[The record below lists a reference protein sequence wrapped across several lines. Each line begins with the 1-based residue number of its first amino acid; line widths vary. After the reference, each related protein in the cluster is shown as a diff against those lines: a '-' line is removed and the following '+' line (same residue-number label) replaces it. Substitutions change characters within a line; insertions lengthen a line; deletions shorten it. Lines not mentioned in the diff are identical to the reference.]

1 MRKIEPMIIT
11 EEQAEW
17 LQRYLEKPPKL
28 NPKLKE
34 KLTKFM
40 ERRRN
45 QSGETGDIRQDS

>member
-1 MRKIEPMIIT
+1 MIIT

-28 NPKLKE
+28 NPKLRE
-34 KLTKFM
+34 KLMKFM
-40 ERRRN
+40 QRRRN